1 MSDSAVCFAATVARP
16 DGPAPRDRLV
26 AITESR
32 PRFARSAETDNNSLV
47 IGVSELAN
55 STQNRLAQQA
65 DTAGRKQDK
74 ANFARPAVDF
84 I

>member
-1 MSDSAVCFAATVARP
+1 
-16 DGPAPRDRLV
+16 
-26 AITESR
+26 
-32 PRFARSAETDNNSLV
+32 LV